1 MSVEDACTSLVEAL
15 DARRTDI
22 VKTLLDHLNKNDKT
36 GASIKNVLNRSCTP
50 SGTLLHYA
58 VCNNHNDAIRA
69 LLLSGA
75 DPGARNDAGK
85 SVLDMVDNSALS
97 QLFADELL
105 RAVAASEIERISSL
119 LAAGVKNDVVDS
131 IHTKNS
137 ALHWAASFGTEEVIK
152 LLINNNF
159 DVNVLNSDGCSPLH
173 DAIQRKDAK
182 IVKILLD
189 AGADPST
196 VAINGKLKGK
206 SPKDLAVKNEQLK
219 HLFMSE
225 DGDDQN
231 VSLNGDQSD
240 TDDKNGVAPYQTT
253 IPSNGAE
260 TKLTTKSKDFKNE
273 KMNMLWPRPKHLHE
287 FEGEGVTLPPH
298 LQLVVCHPGPGESR
312 NNVHSLLDVWQVY
325 RPDINNV
332 GYSISIKSVASPA
345 QSFSGPGD
353 VEVGLCGNM
362 SSDEY
367 CLLVTRARTRVLSG
381 GIPGL
386 HHACQTLLQL
396 LWIYKN
402 EPVPQ
407 LQIRDKP
414 SLRVRGV
421 LVDLAAYGR
430 LSTFDTFSGNVR
442 TLSKL
447 KMNQL
452 HLFIRL
458 TPQQEWQLPYLP
470 NDLITLDRDCHDRMV
485 SVFPVLDIIQP
496 CTLAELTNYTSA
508 FSAIVSC
515 FSHRDRIHF
524 GPCLSSVIMAS
535 AAHALSG
542 SHDTRAVF
550 SLLPG
555 LVSMGRD
562 VTIMMCSNSL
572 TTYPSLLNDI
582 PSNIAFI
589 EYGFQAEYPFMDKIM
604 SLSASGCDQ
613 LLCAGTSSWGCL
625 VGRPGNMIDNII
637 SAATAASATSSS
649 GVVVAS
655 WAATPA
661 LAPVSSSLPGW
672 TMGLGLTWNPD
683 VSHEHVTKYLGDVLT
698 RHVFYDEAGSSG
710 SVLLELG
717 KCEASVELP
726 VHSSAKG
733 NILQSS
739 LLLSTIMRPDGVDLE
754 NTSPEQLG
762 KIIQDIRRNLT
773 RLQASREGGG
783 GLGEGLIQEI
793 ALSGELLL
801 LSARL
806 TRGLHL
812 SADRKVASLQP
823 TFRTDLANKL
833 LSLTEQYRAVWLS
846 RYQPSGMQ
854 SSLLHLT
861 SLLNLLLPDQQ
872 SGYLQKA

>member
-1 MSVEDACTSLVEAL
+1 VDDACKSLVEAL

-22 VKTLLDHLNKNDKT
+22 VKTLLDHLKKSDNT
-36 GASIKNVLNRSCTP
+36 GASIKDVLNRNCTS

-75 DPGARNDAGK
+75 DPGARNEAGE
-85 SVLDMVDNSALS
+85 SVLDKVDNSALS

-105 RAVAASEIERISSL
+105 RAVAASELERISSL

-137 ALHWAASFGTEEVIK
+137 ALHWAASFGTEEVIQ

-159 DVNVLNSDGCSPLH
+159 DINVVNSDGCSPLH

-189 AGADPST
+189 AGADT
-196 VAINGKLKGK
+196 TTIAINGKMKGK
-206 SPKDLAVKNEQLK
+206 SPRDMATKNEQLK
-219 HLFMSE
+219 HLFTSE
-225 DGDDQN
+225 DGDDPN
-231 VSLNGDQSD
+231 MSLQSDQSD
-240 TDDKNGVAPYQTT
+240 TEDKNSVAPYQTT
-253 IPSNGAE
+253 IQLSPNATE
-260 TKLTTKSKDFKNE
+260 TKMATRNKNFKNE

-287 FEGEGVTLPPH
+287 IDGDGVSLPPH
-298 LQLVVCHPGPGESR
+298 LQLVVCHPGPGETV

-325 RPDINNV
+325 RQDINNV
-332 GYSISIKSVASPA
+332 GYSISIKSVASSA
-345 QSFSGPGD
+345 LSVSGQGD
-353 VEVGLCGNM
+353 IEVGLCRNM
-362 SSDEY
+362 SRDEY
-367 CLLVTRARTRVLSG
+367 SLLISRVRTRVLAG

-386 HHACQTLLQL
+386 HHACQTLIQL

-402 EPVPQ
+402 EHLPQ

-414 SLRVRGV
+414 SLKVRGV

-430 LSTFDTFSGNVR
+430 LSTFDTFSGTVK

-485 SVFPVLDIIQP
+485 SVYPVLDIIQP
-496 CTLAELTNYTSA
+496 CSLADLTNYTAA

-515 FSHRDRIHF
+515 FSQRDRIHI
-524 GPCLSSVIMAS
+524 GPCLSSVIIAS
-535 AAHALSG
+535 AAHAQSG

-550 SLLPG
+550 SVLPG

-562 VTIMMCSNSL
+562 VAIVMCSNSL
-572 TTYPSLLNDI
+572 TSYPTLHNDI
-582 PSNIAFI
+582 PSNVAFI
-589 EYGFQAEYPFMDKIM
+589 EYGFQAEYPFMNKIE
-604 SLSASGCDQ
+604 SLSLSGSDQ

-625 VGRPGNMIDNII
+625 VGRPNNMIGNII
-637 SAATAASATSSS
+637 SATTAAAATSSS

-672 TMGLGLTWNPD
+672 TLGLGLAWNPD
-683 VSHEHVTKYLGDVLT
+683 VSNEHVSKHLGDVLT

-710 SVLLELG
+710 NVLLELG

-726 VHSSAKG
+726 VHSTTKG

-754 NTSPEQLG
+754 NTSSEQLG

-773 RLQASREGGG
+773 RLQTSREGGG

-806 TRGLHL
+806 TRGLLL
-812 SADRKVASLQP
+812 SVDRKIASLQP

-861 SLLNLLLPDQQ
+861 SLLNLLLPDQK